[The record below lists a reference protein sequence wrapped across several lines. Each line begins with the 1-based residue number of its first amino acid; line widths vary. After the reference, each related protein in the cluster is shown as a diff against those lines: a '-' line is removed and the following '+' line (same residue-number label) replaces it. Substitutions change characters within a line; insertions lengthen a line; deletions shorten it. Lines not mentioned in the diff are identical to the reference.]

1 MPAAFDVERVSRE
14 LRAYCDRKV
23 PPSERG
29 RLSMGFRV
37 SDNVVTLFERRAV
50 PLRPGRWTEVAIAQF
65 RHDPDSARWF
75 LYWRDHSARWR
86 HCAQIR
92 PTRSLDE
99 LLEEVDRDPAGVFYG

>member
-1 MPAAFDVERVSRE
+1 MPAAFDVQRVSRD
-14 LRAYCDRKV
+14 LQAYCDRKV
-23 PPSERG
+23 PPGERG
-29 RLSMGFRV
+29 RLSMGFRM